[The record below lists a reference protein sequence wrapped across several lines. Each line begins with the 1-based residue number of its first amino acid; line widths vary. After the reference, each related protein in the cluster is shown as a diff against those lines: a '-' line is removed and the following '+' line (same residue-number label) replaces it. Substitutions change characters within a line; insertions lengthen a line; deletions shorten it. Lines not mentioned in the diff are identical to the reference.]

1 MRKEIF
7 ETTWI
12 ISMFLTIDNHGYKRC
27 RLVRI
32 YSKLAIVW
40 LKDKTTPLIYT
51 DVIAMS
57 QSYPKRNWCRE
68 YENLCEINEKRIP
81 VSFSMLE
88 ID

>member
-12 ISMFLTIDNHGYKRC
+12 ISMFLTIDNHGYKR
-27 RLVRI
+27 LPTG
-32 YSKLAIVW
+32 KLAIVW
-40 LKDKTTPLIYT
+40 LKDKTTRLIYT

-57 QSYPKRNWCRE
+57 QSYPKRNWSRE

-81 VSFSMLE
+81 VSFLMLE

>member
-1 MRKEIF
+1 
-7 ETTWI
+7 
-12 ISMFLTIDNHGYKRC
+12 MFLSIDNHGYKR
-27 RLVRI
+27 LP

-57 QSYPKRNWCRE
+57 QDYPKRNRCRE

-81 VSFSMLE
+81 VSFLMLE